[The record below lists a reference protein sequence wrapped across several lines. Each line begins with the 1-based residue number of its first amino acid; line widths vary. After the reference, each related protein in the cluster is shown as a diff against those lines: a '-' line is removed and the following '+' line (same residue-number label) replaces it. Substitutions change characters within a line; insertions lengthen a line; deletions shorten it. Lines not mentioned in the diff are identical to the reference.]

1 MLDQING
8 GKIPAGGFFNPQ
20 ITKKNWFLGFCHC
33 SEKIRGY
40 NMYSEQYER
49 PMLGKAK
56 KVVSRSRLNQDVCM
70 SLSRLE
76 LEFSGRK

>member
-1 MLDQING
+1 
-8 GKIPAGGFFNPQ
+8 
-20 ITKKNWFLGFCHC
+20 
-33 SEKIRGY
+33 
-40 NMYSEQYER
+40 MYSEQYER